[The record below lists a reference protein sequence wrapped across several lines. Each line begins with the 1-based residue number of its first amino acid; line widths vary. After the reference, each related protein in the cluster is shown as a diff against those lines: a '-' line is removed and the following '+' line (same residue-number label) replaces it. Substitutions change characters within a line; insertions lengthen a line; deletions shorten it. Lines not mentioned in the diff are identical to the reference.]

1 MFAVMVV
8 VEQDP
13 GWVSD
18 ILILVLAESLR
29 KLRVTQVGASV
40 SWEMKVS
47 PLACLAPSKP
57 RHF

>member
-1 MFAVMVV
+1 MVV